1 MRKPFI
7 AFILTITMVIASCMP
22 AFGAGIPDEG
32 TTEIT
37 VSENDSRGI
46 SEAETESN
54 EAMETDEAEEIADT
68 VTDEGADA
76 EDAASGETGMEVEE
90 LQQES
95 EEQESEEQQKDQ
107 QEEDQSDAEDWQEED
122 RSDAEGRPEADD
134 QQLTE
139 ENEPQPAEEDR
150 LETAGQTDAETAPQ
164 TGDTSAKAKAED
176 LEIDELEVED
186 LTPEAEN
193 YQPGEDMPADD
204 LFAAYV
210 NGEFGI
216 SNGSPVRLRARRVP
230 AGSRLS
236 GVDLAI
242 YNYISA
248 ELPLIASGERT
259 STIFEIPVEQLGLE
273 QLFWTAEELGV
284 GNIVEK
290 VLVDGVEKTVL
301 TSEAKAAVKARA
313 WCNLSKI
320 LDALLADHPYLLY
333 WYYKTEDTTA
343 VPYTYL
349 GKKVN
354 GEWVIGIKGNVTFK
368 LPVLPEYAT
377 DEYEVDPSTGQAVQA
392 AVSNA
397 GEIVSQYSG
406 LGDLDILTGYKDEI
420 CDLTSYNREAA
431 ARIPA
436 DGEKTVYGD
445 PWQLIWV
452 FDGDPE
458 TSVVCEGYAKAFKY
472 LCDRTSFEA
481 DIDCRTVTGEMNGVG
496 HMWNI
501 VNMDDDA
508 NYLVDVTNCD
518 TNTTGDSDRLFLVG
532 TAGSPQEGYTFLM
545 DTGKSIRYLYD
556 DDMLELWGN
565 NHLTLKVHGYGKHEF
580 GDWVLAKEPAC
591 AEEGINEKACTICG
605 DKITEPIPAL
615 GHVWSTEYTVDREA
629 TYDEEGSKSIHCT
642 VCGEIQ
648 EGSQVA
654 IARPRKPIRLLTI
667 TGIAA
672 KTYNRKAQTQAVVV
686 KDGDTVLEK
695 GTDYTV
701 SYENNINA
709 GQNTAI
715 IKITGIGHYTGTV
728 SKTFTIRKAVNT
740 ITAKNIVKIFS
751 PNTRTFSLGVQ
762 IANGTPLYRSD
773 SKSITVDRQG
783 RVTVK
788 AGFVGK
794 ASITITARE
803 YINYSQT
810 TKTITVLVKPT
821 STVLTSVTAVEGGK
835 MTVRWRKRIAATG
848 YQIQYSTSAAF
859 TGVKS
864 AWTTKNTVL
873 TKTITGLAKGKNYY
887 VRVRTYRITDGVKYY
902 SDWSNVLT
910 VKINK

>member
-7 AFILTITMVIASCMP
+7 AFILTITMVITSCMP
-22 AFGAGIPDEG
+22 TRGVEIPDEG
-32 TTEIT
+32 ITEIT
-37 VSENDSRGI
+37 ASENG
-46 SEAETESN
+46 SEEFPDTEWESN
-54 EAMETDEAEEIADT
+54 EAMETDIEIDEAEEIADT

-76 EDAASGETGMEVEE
+76 EDVASDETGMEVEE

-95 EEQESEEQQKDQ
+95 EEQESEEQQEDQ
-107 QEEDQSDAEDWQEED
+107 QEEDRSDAEDWQEED

-134 QQLTE
+134 QQLTK
-139 ENEPQPAEEDR
+139 ENEQRPEAGKTEQP
-150 LETAGQTDAETAPQ
+150 DAETAQQ
-164 TGDTSAKAKAED
+164 TGDTSAKAKEEEAGNV
-176 LEIDELEVED
+176 ELDIED
-186 LTPEAEN
+186 LTLETES

-204 LFAAYV
+204 LFAEYV
-210 NGEFGI
+210 NREFGI
-216 SNGSPVRLRARRVP
+216 SNGGAVKLKARRIP

-236 GVDLAI
+236 GVDRAI
-242 YNYISA
+242 YDYISA

-259 STIFEIPVEQLGLE
+259 STIFEIPVKQLGLE
-273 QLFWTAEELGV
+273 QLRWTAEELGV
-284 GNIVEK
+284 ENIVEK
-290 VLVDGVEKTVL
+290 VVEDGVEKTVL
-301 TSEAKAAVKARA
+301 TSEAKAAVRERA
-313 WCNLSKI
+313 WCNLSKL

-333 WYYKTEDTTA
+333 WYYKTENTTA
-343 VPYTYL
+343 VPYTYT
-349 GKKVN
+349 GSNVD
-354 GEWVIGIKGNVTFK
+354 GVWMIGIKGKVTFK
-368 LPVLPEYAT
+368 FPVLPEYAT
-377 DEYEVDPSTGQAVQA
+377 GDYEVDPSTGQAVQA

-397 GEIVSQYSG
+397 GEIVSQYNG

-452 FDGDPE
+452 FDGNPE

-556 DDMLELWGN
+556 NDMLELWGN
-565 NHLTLKVHGYGKHEF
+565 DPLTLKAHAYGRHEY
-580 GDWVLAKEPAC
+580 GEWVLAKEPGC

-648 EGSQVA
+648 EGSRVA

-686 KDGDTVLEK
+686 KDGDTVLKK

-740 ITAKNIVKIFS
+740 ITAKNIVKLFS
-751 PNTRTFSLGVQ
+751 PNTRTFSLGAQ

-873 TKTITGLAKGKNYY
+873 TKTITGLAKGKTYY
-887 VRVRTYRITDGVKYY
+887 VRVRTYRTTDGVKYY